1 MKRMHVG
8 LKVDDLDTAIA
19 FYTDLF
25 GAEPTLRRPDY
36 AKWMLDDPRVNF
48 SIDTHGDGAPGS
60 AHYGIQVE
68 SPDELAEMRARI
80 DRAGLAR
87 CEQDD
92 IICGYQRQSKSW
104 VTDPHGLRWETFFT
118 EGVVEDGGYG
128 TETIPGDAED
138 A

>member
-8 LKVDDLDTAIA
+8 LKVDDLEKAIA

-80 DRAGLAR
+80 DAAGLAR
-87 CEQDD
+87 REQDD

-118 EGVVEDGGYG
+118 EGVVEGGGYG
-128 TETIPGDAED
+128 CETIPGDAEE